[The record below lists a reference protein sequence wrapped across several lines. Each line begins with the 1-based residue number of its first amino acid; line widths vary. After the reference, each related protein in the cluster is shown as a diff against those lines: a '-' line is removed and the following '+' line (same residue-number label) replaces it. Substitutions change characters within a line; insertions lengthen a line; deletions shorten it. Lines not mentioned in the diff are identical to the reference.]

1 MIKFDSPLRRL
12 PPRLDRSDA
21 LVLDGIRH
29 AAEIA
34 TLSDRRLRETLTEI
48 ATSDDN
54 GSEQSAGRITSAY
67 LDAWAMVDSLDRLR
81 ALVEL
86 VPEAP
91 GSEGHTKV
99 LSGKLQSIRGLRNV
113 ADHLATRIDYVV
125 ARKTPAL
132 GYLRWLTLTD
142 QRKGLTCVLVPGTLP
157 EKVEFAFGNHAGHKV
172 QYPTGRILLAAGEY
186 EACLCDAMDVGS
198 QMIRGLEEGLRVA
211 VGEHGLEGRAVGA
224 DLFARGEIVFFETG
238 DEPTTSTPRG

>member
-12 PPRLDRSDA
+12 PPGLDRSDA

-34 TLSDRRLRETLTEI
+34 TLSDRRLRETLTTI

-54 GSEQSAGRITSAY
+54 GSEQSAARITAAY
-67 LDAWAMVDSLDRLR
+67 LDAWAIVDSLDRLR

-91 GSEGHTKV
+91 GSEGHTKF
-99 LSGKLQSIRGLRNV
+99 LSAQLQSIRGLRNV

-125 ARKTPAL
+125 AKKTPAL
-132 GYLRWLTLTD
+132 GYLRWLTLTE
-142 QRKGLTCVLVPGTLP
+142 QLKGLTCVLAPGTLP
-157 EKVEFAFGNHAGHKV
+157 EKLQFAFANQAGRKV

-186 EACLCDAMDVGS
+186 EACLCDAMEVGS
-198 QMIRGLEEGLRVA
+198 QMIRGLEEGLRLA
-211 VGEHGLEGRAVGA
+211 VEEHGLQGQAVGA
-224 DLFARGEIVFFETG
+224 DLFARGEIVFFDTG
-238 DEPTTSTPRG
+238 DEPSVPSP